1 MLREIMTPEEC
12 ENAKG
17 EYAVNGGYEK
27 SETDISKEEVEAHGI
42 GKIQEKT
49 REQ

>member
-1 MLREIMTPEEC
+1 MLREIMTSEEC

-17 EYAVNGGYEK
+17 KCAVNGGYKK
-27 SETDISKEEVEAHGI
+27 SETDIGKEEVEAHGI
-42 GKIQEKT
+42 GKVQEKT